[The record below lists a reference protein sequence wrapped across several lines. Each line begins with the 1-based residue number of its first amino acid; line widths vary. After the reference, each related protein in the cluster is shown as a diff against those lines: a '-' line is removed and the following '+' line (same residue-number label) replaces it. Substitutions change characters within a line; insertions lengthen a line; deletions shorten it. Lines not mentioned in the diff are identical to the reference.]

1 MMADDAPSNATETTE
16 GSGEQAAATTPEAP
30 SNEAPTPETPAK
42 DTPTPTPA
50 APAKEAAA
58 TEEAPAATK
67 ESPAATEEAPA
78 PTKEPPAATEE
89 APDATEETPAKSAPA
104 AEEKPEPEPVPDPET
119 CKALAIGL
127 DALWEGVLSGEWDD
141 TDFEY
146 YLEPAGVLH
155 GPLVCT
161 SAAEDQPQKAGLLM
175 TRAGWKAKT
184 VFLDDGVN
192 PETYELSFPKEFGY
206 VKPLAHYKPSARE
219 HAKFPWSKKY

>member
-30 SNEAPTPETPAK
+30 ANEAPTPETPAK
-42 DTPTPTPA
+42 EA
-50 APAKEAAA
+50 ATTEEPAAA
-58 TEEAPAATK
+58 TEEAPAAT
-67 ESPAATEEAPA
+67 EEA
-78 PTKEPPAATEE
+78 
-89 APDATEETPAKSAPA
+89 PAKSAPA

-119 CKALAIGL
+119 CKAFAIGL
-127 DALWEGVLSGEWDD
+127 DALWEGVLSDEWDD

-161 SAAEDQPQKAGLLM
+161 RATEDQPQKAGLLM
-175 TRAGWKAKT
+175 TRAGWQAKT

-206 VKPLAHYKPSARE
+206 VKPLAHYKSSARE